1 MQIYN
6 SYLQKSYQ
14 SNTSSIN
21 TIQENKEESNFS
33 DILNNNTEVLDSYQ
47 NDKHKENNTY
57 QSEIENKLLYP
68 HLQYGFD
75 PTFDKDLENVNLV
88 SKEWFNQLRN
98 ATNENKYEDASEFE
112 AFVNKWI
119 ENGATEIQALERA
132 MFYSQAGLLDYGNQ
146 RAIIIDKLGFGD
158 KKQHGMHLIHNDA
171 LKNAMIETF
180 DSLDNAG
187 VGTLVERL
195 FMPDSYLD
203 SDDSINENLM
213 FQDLIDKFASEMK
226 NTGELEK
233 LNSDKYFDGNINISN
248 DMTQEEK
255 NFIYDSL
262 LEYLNNHISKIE
274 QIENKYNES
283 WSSQKEAFALLIYNF
298 KMKINN

>member
-6 SYLQKSYQ
+6 TYVQKSYQ

-21 TIQENKEESNFS
+21 NNQKNKEESNFS
-33 DILNNNTEVLDSYQ
+33 DILNDKNEDNNVS
-47 NDKHKENNTY
+47 
-57 QSEIENKLLYP
+57 QSKIENKLLYP
-68 HLQYGFD
+68 HLQYRFD
-75 PTFDKDLENVNLV
+75 PTFDKDLESANSV

-98 ATNENKYEDASEFE
+98 ATNENKYENAPQFE

-146 RAIIIDKLGFGD
+146 RAITIDKLGFGD
-158 KKQHGMHLIHNDA
+158 KKQHGTHLINNDA

-180 DSLDNAG
+180 DSLDNAS

-203 SDDSINENLM
+203 SNESSSEMLM
-213 FQDLIDKFASEMK
+213 FQDLIDKFASEQK
-226 NTGELEK
+226 NASGLASQNNEK
-233 LNSDKYFDGNINISN
+233 YSKYKNMNFNGNINISN
-248 DMTQEEK
+248 DMTQNEK
-255 NFIYDSL
+255 SFIYDSL

-283 WSSQKEAFALLIYNF
+283 LSSQKETINLLIDNF
-298 KMKINN
+298 KKKINN

>member
-1 MQIYN
+1 
-6 SYLQKSYQ
+6 
-14 SNTSSIN
+14 
-21 TIQENKEESNFS
+21 
-33 DILNNNTEVLDSYQ
+33 
-47 NDKHKENNTY
+47 
-57 QSEIENKLLYP
+57 
-68 HLQYGFD
+68 
-75 PTFDKDLENVNLV
+75 
-88 SKEWFNQLRN
+88 
-98 ATNENKYEDASEFE
+98 
-112 AFVNKWI
+112 
-119 ENGATEIQALERA
+119 

-146 RAIIIDKLGFGD
+146 KAIIIDKLGFGD
-158 KKQHGMHLIHNDA
+158 KKQHGMHLINNDA

-203 SDDSINENLM
+203 SDDSISENLM
-213 FQDLIDKFASEMK
+213 FQDLIDKFASDMK
-226 NTGELEK
+226 NTSELEK

-248 DMTQEEK
+248 DMTQKEK